1 MDSKIAF
8 VSVDEKDRGSAIGR
22 DGDRIKLGPRAS
34 AAAASAATCAWFP
47 LKSNEIS
54 GVIYGKGRTYRAVQ
68 SARKRQRQRWL
79 KKTWKRRSLRLK
91 EKYDPLE
98 GSPMAKGIVIEKKAL
113 EQKQP
118 HSGLIKCVKIQLVKN
133 GKFVTAFA
141 PRSGAINYID
151 EHDEVTVDGLGGS
164 QRGQMGSIPG
174 VRYKVIKVNGVD
186 LQMLVQKRKEK
197 PKR

>member
-1 MDSKIAF
+1 M
-8 VSVDEKDRGSAIGR
+8 
-22 DGDRIKLGPRAS
+22 
-34 AAAASAATCAWFP
+34 
-47 LKSNEIS
+47 
-54 GVIYGKGRTYRAVQ
+54 
-68 SARKRQRQRWL
+68 ARKRKRQRWL
-79 KKTWKRRSLRLK
+79 KKPWKRRKLK
-91 EKYDPLE
+91 LKNKFDPLQ
-98 GSPMAKGIVIEKKAL
+98 GSAMAKGIVLEKKAL

-133 GKFVTAFA
+133 GKTITAFA

-151 EHDEVTVDGLGGS
+151 EHDEVTVEGLGGS

-174 VRYKVIKVNGVD
+174 VRYKVIAVNGVD